1 MEIGEE
7 PNQPFHR
14 ASNQRDEVLPIETV
28 AEGEILGRYY
38 SFVED
43 FKRDKISTTRPR
55 RALFGN
61 GWVQSTKGAW
71 VALDRATFTADSNPA
86 ANIDAGPQGPLF
98 FLATGGSTT
107 NTTAKLNSTFGP
119 EPLAQK
125 QRPPQDLP
133 QEAKLAPQP

>member
-1 MEIGEE
+1 METGEE

-28 AEGEILGRYY
+28 AEGKILGRYY
-38 SFVED
+38 SSVED
-43 FKRDKISTTRPR
+43 FRRDRISTTRVR
-55 RALFGN
+55 RARFGN
-61 GWVQSTKGAW
+61 GWVQSAEGSW
-71 VALDRATFTADSNPA
+71 SALARARFTGDPNPA
-86 ANIDAGPQGPLF
+86 TNIDAGPEGSLF
-98 FLATGGSTT
+98 LLATGGSTT

-133 QEAKLAPQP
+133 QEAKLAPHP